1 MGSGDVGRVFVSYRR
16 DETRHLVGRL
26 GDRLADEFGA
36 GHVFVDVDSIPAGVD
51 FAETIEREL
60 STCAVL
66 LAVIGPGWI
75 DALDERGR
83 RRLEDPDDFVVLE
96 IQTAL
101 ERGVRVIPVLVDG
114 ARMPRRDELPDQL
127 ATFARRNAIRLDH
140 DTFRS
145 DLSNLLT
152 QLKAVVDEPRREAPR
167 PAAAPRLLA
176 DRYELGETLGHG
188 GMSEVH
194 RGRDVR
200 LGRDVAVK
208 VLRADL
214 VRDPLFRERF
224 RQEATNAA
232 RLNHPAMVAVYDTGE
247 TPSDYGP
254 EPFIVMEYVAGRT
267 LREIV
272 RTEGPLPGQ
281 RVVEIMAD
289 VCATLDFGHRHGI
302 VHRDLKPG
310 NVMITLTGAV
320 KVMDFG
326 LPRVI
331 STGETVTPVAVIGT
345 AQYLSP
351 EQARGEAVDARS
363 DVYAA
368 GCVLFELLTGEPP
381 FTGDSPVAV
390 AYQHVREDPRPPSAL
405 NPRVNPALDAVVLKA
420 MMKHPADR
428 YVSAAEMRADLVRV
442 LSGERPLALA
452 YPANHGLDPGS
463 GQDGPGSRPRRWFK
477 GTGR

>member
-1 MGSGDVGRVFVSYRR
+1 
-16 DETRHLVGRL
+16 
-26 GDRLADEFGA
+26 
-36 GHVFVDVDSIPAGVD
+36 
-51 FAETIEREL
+51 
-60 STCAVL
+60 
-66 LAVIGPGWI
+66 
-75 DALDERGR
+75 
-83 RRLEDPDDFVVLE
+83 
-96 IQTAL
+96 
-101 ERGVRVIPVLVDG
+101 
-114 ARMPRRDELPDQL
+114 
-127 ATFARRNAIRLDH
+127 
-140 DTFRS
+140 
-145 DLSNLLT
+145 
-152 QLKAVVDEPRREAPR
+152 
-167 PAAAPRLLA
+167 
-176 DRYELGETLGHG
+176 
-188 GMSEVH
+188 
-194 RGRDVR
+194 
-200 LGRDVAVK
+200 
-208 VLRADL
+208 
-214 VRDPLFRERF
+214 
-224 RQEATNAA
+224 
-232 RLNHPAMVAVYDTGE
+232 
-247 TPSDYGP
+247 
-254 EPFIVMEYVAGRT
+254 
-267 LREIV
+267 
-272 RTEGPLPGQ
+272 
-281 RVVEIMAD
+281 
-289 VCATLDFGHRHGI
+289 